1 MLFTREVQETKDEA
15 EIQRIEHI
23 KERINDIVEHEFSN
37 IRIGIRKLKKEAFDF
52 LNGYVKPEVLDDD
65 KALTVFIKTLYLD
78 IRAEKSRVNNL
89 FILQSFLNTNETY
102 ISKELIGEFYK
113 AKGFVETEIRMENYI
128 LGDSEVEYGLINSI
142 IKQKLDECKIE
153 ENAIPSNLTSI
164 ELMKFLLEKTN
175 LKLDPFF
182 RPKNIMVKKLEN

>member
-23 KERINDIVEHEFSN
+23 KERINEIVENEFSN
-37 IRIGIRKLKKEAFDF
+37 IRIGVRKLKKEAFDF

-113 AKGFVETEIRMENYI
+113 AKGIVETEIRMENYI

-142 IKQKLDECKIE
+142 IKQKLDECKFE
-153 ENAIPSNLTSI
+153 DNVKPSDLNSI

-182 RPKNIMVKKLEN
+182 RPKNVMVKKLEN

>member
-23 KERINDIVEHEFSN
+23 KERINEIVENEFSN
-37 IRIGIRKLKKEAFDF
+37 IRIGVRKLKKEAFDF

-113 AKGFVETEIRMENYI
+113 AKGIVETEIRMENYI

-142 IKQKLDECKIE
+142 IKQKLDECKFE
-153 ENAIPSNLTSI
+153 DNVKPSDLNSI
-164 ELMKFLLEKTN
+164 ELMKFLLEKTD

-182 RPKNIMVKKLEN
+182 RPKNVMIKKLEN